1 MSDKSSTK
9 SELSKMPH
17 VLLLIESSRAYGREC
32 LMGIASYMRAHGT
45 WNVLHLERGLQEDIP
60 DLVKRQP
67 FDGVI
72 ARSENERVANSVKAL
87 NVPTVDLRGAFP
99 PENGAILNTD
109 SEACAA
115 MAVEHFQQR
124 GFRELAFCGYDGI
137 DFSDDR
143 CKAFLKICERKGIS
157 AYAYEPNSVNV
168 PSPQPNGA
176 EGNGSASAGQASG
189 TLGSELD
196 GELDDIGLSEWLLDL
211 PKPIGVFTC
220 NDNRGRQVLGAVQR
234 AGLRVPDHVAV
245 LGVDDDEV
253 ICDLANPPLSSIQPD
268 ARGLGFEGARYLA
281 ELMNGG
287 QPPRQRILIPPVRVA
302 VRRSTDVMA
311 IADADLAEAV
321 QYIRSNACDG
331 IGVEDILR
339 ATAYSRATLERRFRQ
354 VLGRTPREEIE
365 RVRIDRVRTL
375 LAETSYSLE
384 QVAHMVSYKT
394 AAHLVTAFRRNADC
408 TPGQYRR
415 RFHHNS

>member
-1 MSDKSSTK
+1 MSEEPSDKPGI
-9 SELSKMPH
+9 SKMPH
-17 VLLLIESSRAYGREC
+17 ILLLIETSRAYGREC
-32 LMGIASYMRAHGT
+32 LMGIASYMRAHGN

-60 DLVKRQP
+60 ELVKRQK

-72 ARSENERVANSVKAL
+72 ARSESEAVANSVKNL
-87 NVPTVDLRGAFP
+87 NAPTVDLRGAFP
-99 PENGAILNTD
+99 PENGVTMNTD
-109 SEACAA
+109 PVACAA

-124 GFRELAFCGYDGI
+124 GFRELAFCGYPGI
-137 DFSDDR
+137 DFSEDR
-143 CKAFLKICERKGIS
+143 CKAFLEICEQKGIAACEFVS
-157 AYAYEPNSVNV
+157 DVAANPKSNQNAGTANSMGSTSEP
-168 PSPQPNGA
+168 P
-176 EGNGSASAGQASG
+176 G
-189 TLGSELD
+189 TLRSELD
-196 GELDDIGLSEWLLDL
+196 GELDDAELGQWLLDL
-211 PKPIGVFTC
+211 PKPIGVFAC
-220 NDNRGRQVLGAVQR
+220 NDNRGRQVLAAVER

-268 ARGLGFEGARYLA
+268 ARGLGFEGARHLA
-281 ELMNGG
+281 ELMNGAE
-287 QPPRQRILIPPVRVA
+287 PPQQRILIPPVRVA

-311 IADADLAEAV
+311 IADSDLAEAV

-394 AAHLVTAFRRNADC
+394 AAHLITAFRRNADC

-415 RFHHNS
+415 RFHHNT